1 LSETST
7 EISWNQINP
16 HKGNFASDALGFH
29 RPCPVCGSLHAKA
42 VLELSDFQFYSDSEE
57 EPKRFDVRESMCL
70 DCFTLYLNPCYSDY
84 GFSVLFAEAG
94 QSYGSLLGH
103 TQAQIEWLSTHGLLE
118 DTARVL
124 DVGCYDGAFLAR
136 LPANVHK
143 MGVDI
148 DEPAIERGRQQYAD
162 QSITFFHGDFETFAF
177 HGDAPDTITMF
188 HVLEHLP
195 RPVKVLE
202 KLRSI
207 SKDSTLIVIEV
218 PILENGKIN
227 DINGFFSIQHMTH
240 FSRTTLNNCLNAAG
254 WHIEEQYETPD
265 YNGYRVL
272 AAPQS
277 DKNGESEMKIAEE
290 DWIEVNASLATWHA
304 AVADVEKITQNIPDL
319 DRIVIWGGG
328 AHTEFLYQVSSLFHA
343 RKDTEFV
350 IVDSDPLKHGKSWR
364 GISIYAP
371 SVIADMDWSTT
382 CLFISSYGGQEPI
395 FKAAVEFNV
404 PENRIVRLYDSIRR
418 Y

>member
-1 LSETST
+1 MSEPST

-148 DEPAIERGRQQYAD
+148 DEPAIERGRQ
-162 QSITFFHGDFETFAF
+162 
-177 HGDAPDTITMF
+177 
-188 HVLEHLP
+188 
-195 RPVKVLE
+195 
-202 KLRSI
+202 
-207 SKDSTLIVIEV
+207 
-218 PILENGKIN
+218 
-227 DINGFFSIQHMTH
+227 
-240 FSRTTLNNCLNAAG
+240 
-254 WHIEEQYETPD
+254 
-265 YNGYRVL
+265 
-272 AAPQS
+272 
-277 DKNGESEMKIAEE
+277 
-290 DWIEVNASLATWHA
+290 
-304 AVADVEKITQNIPDL
+304 
-319 DRIVIWGGG
+319 
-328 AHTEFLYQVSSLFHA
+328 
-343 RKDTEFV
+343 
-350 IVDSDPLKHGKSWR
+350 
-364 GISIYAP
+364 
-371 SVIADMDWSTT
+371 
-382 CLFISSYGGQEPI
+382 
-395 FKAAVEFNV
+395 
-404 PENRIVRLYDSIRR
+404 
-418 Y
+418 